1 MPKRAL
7 SESLLALF
15 AGHKRAAAIYGDLN
29 EMAAARGRVWLA
41 AAYLRTLAALS
52 WRIVAAVVG
61 GMALRQILVN
71 VLFHPTQAPPGPN
84 FPILLT
90 FWFEPSF
97 LWFVLPFAA
106 LLYGVRDRFVQLTAI
121 VTVGSTIVFLIPSR
135 GFFYSAVLMFALGAS
150 TLLVSG
156 WRKQAAALA
165 VTLSFAFWSA
175 TGAGMLSRFLRAH
188 HYVPAYGH
196 GITGLEPMLAF
207 RGSMLASA
215 YLCVRLHRWLL
226 EDPRPANPFNSLEK
240 VNE

>member
-1 MPKRAL
+1 
-7 SESLLALF
+7 
-15 AGHKRAAAIYGDLN
+15 
-29 EMAAARGRVWLA
+29 MAATRGCLWLV

-61 GMALRQILVN
+61 GMALRQVLVN
-71 VLFHPTQAPPGPN
+71 VLFHPTQAAPGPHL
-84 FPILLT
+84 PILLD

-106 LLYGVRDRFVQLTAI
+106 LRFGVRDRFVQLTGIA
-121 VTVGSTIVFLIPSR
+121 TVGSTIMFLNPSR
-135 GFFYSAVLMFALGAS
+135 NFFFGAVLMFALGAS
-150 TLLVSG
+150 TLFVRG

-226 EDPRPANPFNSLEK
+226 ENPQAGQPVQLAGKSQ
-240 VNE
+240 